1 MLPEEPYVVN
11 CRKGLNRLES
21 KKRYKKGLDH
31 AGIFPYLMM
40 LPVIIFLCVFIFYP
54 FLRTIY
60 NTFFVTNIS
69 GNPTKFVGWKNWIR
83 VFESAKYRNSLLVT
97 FKFAGLIFLPSLV
110 LGFILALIANQKSR
124 FSRVYEVLFSLPM
137 AVASAPAAAIWRSIF
152 NPSIGILNRVLG
164 TNIEWLETAP
174 FAILA
179 VAFITIWGRSA
190 VNFLFL
196 LAGLRAIPD
205 DVIESSR
212 IDGAGY
218 FRRLFHI
225 MIPLA
230 SPQIFFVIFMSII
243 SSLSAFGQIKL
254 LTGAGPNSS
263 TDVLIYEIYS
273 TAMVQTRFETACV
286 LSLILFAITFLFTRI
301 QFVVEKKVVTYL

>member
-1 MLPEEPYVVN
+1 MN
-11 CRKGLNRLES
+11 S
-21 KKRYKKGLDH
+21 QKRYKRGLDH

-40 LPVIIFLCVFIFYP
+40 LPVIIMLCVFVFYP

-69 GNPTKFVGWKNWIR
+69 GNPTKFVGWKNWAR
-83 VFESAKYRNSLLVT
+83 VIGSDKYRNSLMVT
-97 FKFAGLIFLPSLV
+97 FQFAGLIFLPSL
-110 LGFILALIANQKSR
+110 LIGFILALIANQKSR

-137 AVASAPAAAIWRSIF
+137 AVATAPAAAIWRSIF
-152 NPSIGILNRVLG
+152 NPSIGILNRMLG
-164 TNIEWLETAP
+164 TNIEWLQTAP
-174 FAILA
+174 YAILS
-179 VAFITIWGRSA
+179 VAFVTIWGRSA

-230 SPQIFFVIFMSII
+230 SPQIFFVLFMSII
-243 SSLSAFGQIKL
+243 SSLTAFGQIKL
-254 LTGAGPNSS
+254 LTGVGPAST
-263 TDVLIYEIYS
+263 TDVLIYEIYV
-273 TAMVQTRFETACV
+273 TALTQTRFETACV
-286 LSLILFAITFLFTRI
+286 LSLILFAVIFLFTRI